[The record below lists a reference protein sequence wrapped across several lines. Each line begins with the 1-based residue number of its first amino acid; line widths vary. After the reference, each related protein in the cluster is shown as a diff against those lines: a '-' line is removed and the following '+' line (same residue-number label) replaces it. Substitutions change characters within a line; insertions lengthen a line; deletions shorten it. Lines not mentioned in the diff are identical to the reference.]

1 MKRILLIVFFY
12 FLMNSAWSA
21 SYNNTP
27 PKSKNTHPSH
37 NTPTKSK
44 NTHATHSTLAKSK
57 VTRTSFNAPSKS
69 RITRT
74 PYIGGGI
81 GGFIPQINTYHYIPT
96 GAGWPADQ
104 YTSDYISSKPY
115 IYLNTGYV
123 WNRKAMWLPYYSL
136 GLRYTYVSHKI

>member
-81 GGFIPQINTYHYIPT
+81 GGFIPQIKIPIIIFQPVLGGLLT
-96 GAGWPADQ
+96 N
-104 YTSDYISSKPY
+104 IRVI
-115 IYLNTGYV
+115 IYPV
-123 WNRKAMWLPYYSL
+123 NRMF
-136 GLRYTYVSHKI
+136 I